1 MTTMPAS
8 LFSCDD
14 HSRSSISISV
24 PLSSQVGGKKTKK
37 GSYSRGER
45 VNSNHFVGIDTPPY
59 AVDEDLESK
68 QVIVATLREA

>member
-1 MTTMPAS
+1 M
-8 LFSCDD
+8 
-14 HSRSSISISV
+14 